1 MFIDT
6 HAHLYGEEFDAD
18 RDDVIRR
25 ARAAGAEQIVLPNV
39 DEASIE
45 PMLRLCDAYPDLCL
59 PTMGLQPEELPA
71 DPRPLLDKMEQL
83 LATGRYAAVGEVGVD
98 LYWDAGRREE
108 QLAVFDREIR

>member
-25 ARAAGAEQIVLPNV
+25 ALAAGAEQIVLPNV

-45 PMLRLCDAYPDLCL
+45 PMQRLCDAYPDLCL
-59 PTMGLQPEELPA
+59 PTMGLQP
-71 DPRPLLDKMEQL
+71 
-83 LATGRYAAVGEVGVD
+83 
-98 LYWDAGRREE
+98 
-108 QLAVFDREIR
+108 